1 MDFLLSWKFFA
12 FAAALEAFAVY
23 GLVAAARA
31 MAQHRARTGSPPGQA
46 LSWRLVG
53 YAIFVGG
60 PVFLAIPC
68 LLQRLDIALATPAIY
83 GLLAMGTVDIL
94 MGGGFLIAAGSSVK
108 PTQ

>member
-1 MDFLLSWKFFA
+1 MDVLLSWKFFA

-23 GLVAAARA
+23 GLIAAARA
-31 MAQHRARTGSPPGQA
+31 IGRHRAKTGTPPDLA
-46 LSWRLVG
+46 LNWRLVG

-83 GLLAMGTVDIL
+83 ALLAMGVVDIL
-94 MGGGFLIAAGSSVK
+94 LGGGFLIAAGRARG
-108 PTQ
+108 